1 MNQKAALE
9 MTGEF
14 VERIRKWQDLE
25 GSAIAGARDI
35 ISKTAN
41 PIIKMTMELIA
52 HDSEKHRLVQQ
63 MIIDS
68 LTKEAIHLSPDELA
82 QLSAGLSR
90 HVEAEGEALR
100 FAEAALKES
109 ELFITRFLL
118 SYLIEDEKK
127 HHNMLTQLDYFKRH
141 QAESSAGIRG

>member
-1 MNQKAALE
+1 MYGKKAVE
-9 MTGEF
+9 MTDGF
-14 VERIRKWQDLE
+14 IERIKKWQDLE
-25 GSAIAGARDI
+25 GSAIAGARDA
-35 ISKTAN
+35 ISKTNN

-68 LTKEAIHLSPDELA
+68 LTRESVHLSPDELA
-82 QLSAGLSR
+82 NLSTGLSS

-141 QAESSAGIRG
+141 QAESSVGARA

>member
-1 MNQKAALE
+1 MSRNTAPEKTA
-9 MTGEF
+9 EF
-14 VERIRKWQDLE
+14 LDRIRKWEELE
-25 GSAIAGARDI
+25 GTAIASARNI
-35 ISKTAN
+35 IAQTTN

-68 LTKEAIHLSPDELA
+68 LTKEALHLSPDELA
-82 QLSAGLSR
+82 NLSEGLSK

-109 ELFITRFLL
+109 EIFSTRFLL

-127 HHNMLTQLDYFKRH
+127 HHNMLSQLDYFRRH
-141 QAESSAGIRG
+141 HAESSAGVR